1 MNVISLILK
10 HLTRLSVDVQLTLSV
25 NKWWNLERREDSQN
39 SPRERRSYVQQ
50 WAKQKVFFFVSCST
64 ESWLTVTRCKG
75 RSGDRKLVEFDEF
88 VGKKGSRPG
97 ANTTHGGE
105 WRGGLSSHHANKR
118 APGVGLRERRG
129 EELSGGT

>member
-1 MNVISLILK
+1 MGK
-10 HLTRLSVDVQLTLSV
+10 
-25 NKWWNLERREDSQN
+25 
-39 SPRERRSYVQQ
+39 
-50 WAKQKVFFFVSCST
+50 AKSFFFC
-64 ESWLTVTRCKG
+64 ELLYGKLADGETRCKG
-75 RSGDRKLVEFDEF
+75 RSGYRKLVEFDEF

-97 ANTTHGGE
+97 ANITHGGE